1 LSVLLLIGFSCIQE
15 EDIQTSIDQEISP
28 EIQKVKSWF
37 EKNKVLLQPKPG
49 SANAREFSHDLILP
63 FFEKEPDWEDF
74 YSYQFPDGRQVIE
87 VHLKNLTGI
96 MPTAFMERYGSQ
108 ADDLTEESLLFIE
121 NPQVADGFVPVVARY
136 FSEGQKSEGMTYHQI
151 PLGWTGMIDLFTYD
165 ERHLRSIKVE
175 NGQLISH
182 IRYQTEEPKDSTRN
196 YSALTS
202 CEPGYWVDFPYWGV
216 SGGVQSMASVW
227 MVECNVVDRGGAP
240 GSSGIPVGPP
250 PGGGTPTNPL
260 PPTGNPGEDDES
272 NNFCRDNHCIPFPED
287 ITSELA
293 YLETRVSLE
302 FENNYRKR
310 MTENELKIFD
320 KLSRVQQLRYL
331 NNAYTAQELA
341 KTFYPENT
349 LHNGC
354 GDAFRHSFFSGLNV
368 ASLGFELAK
377 SLGDAHEVN
386 PGSPS
391 IERSMDL
398 YNNELGRN
406 LAWGLLKRGYR
417 GQSLERELWQSLAI
431 QGSNGKFKIIN
442 KGSLIFGKC

>member
-1 LSVLLLIGFSCIQE
+1 
-15 EDIQTSIDQEISP
+15 
-28 EIQKVKSWF
+28 
-37 EKNKVLLQPKPG
+37 
-49 SANAREFSHDLILP
+49 
-63 FFEKEPDWEDF
+63 
-74 YSYQFPDGRQVIE
+74 
-87 VHLKNLTGI
+87 
-96 MPTAFMERYGSQ
+96 
-108 ADDLTEESLLFIE
+108 
-121 NPQVADGFVPVVARY
+121 
-136 FSEGQKSEGMTYHQI
+136 
-151 PLGWTGMIDLFTYD
+151 
-165 ERHLRSIKVE
+165 
-175 NGQLISH
+175 
-182 IRYQTEEPKDSTRN
+182 
-196 YSALTS
+196 
-202 CEPGYWVDFPYWGV
+202 
-216 SGGVQSMASVW
+216 
-227 MVECNVVDRGGAP
+227 
-240 GSSGIPVGPP
+240 
-250 PGGGTPTNPL
+250 
-260 PPTGNPGEDDES
+260 
-272 NNFCRDNHCIPFPED
+272 
-287 ITSELA
+287 
-293 YLETRVSLE
+293 
-302 FENNYRKR
+302 